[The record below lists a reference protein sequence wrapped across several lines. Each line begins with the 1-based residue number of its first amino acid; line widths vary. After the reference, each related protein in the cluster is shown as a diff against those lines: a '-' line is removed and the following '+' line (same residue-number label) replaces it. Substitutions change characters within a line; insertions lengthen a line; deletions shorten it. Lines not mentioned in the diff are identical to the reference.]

1 MFFSYFRDTTA
12 DQARGEVVRVFP
24 ESRMAYLLALKDG
37 TSLACKE
44 AEGIESARMR
54 GEEEGLKFTYVET
67 TFKEWWTES
76 VTDEQKKEWTDG
88 IPEEEATFHTDT
100 EEGVLVCSL
109 ETGEPMTFDEA
120 VESGMIDPEAVHAE
134 GEGNDEESEDE
145 DFDDD
150 FLDDDELP
158 EEEDVDG
165 EEEET
170 KA

>member
-1 MFFSYFRDTTA
+1 MFFSYFRNTTA

-24 ESRMAYLLALKDG
+24 ESRMAFLHALKDG
-37 TSLACKE
+37 TSLVCKE
-44 AEGIESARMR
+44 AEGIESARTR

-76 VTDEQKKEWTDG
+76 VTDEQKKEWSDG
-88 IPEEEATFHTDT
+88 IPEEEGTFHADT

-150 FLDDDELP
+150 TLEDEDDSVADDE
-158 EEEDVDG
+158 DG